1 MNRQIDELDLISLL
15 GTILGILNYNENLSQ
30 SEFSEEMD
38 NKTRDIHNHL
48 LEQDKK
54 IDRILEVLNCNE
66 TD

>member
-54 IDRILEVLNCNE
+54 
-66 TD
+66 